1 MNKELAMSGPLLSI
15 RDLSICYGDK
25 TVVNGISFDIQPGE
39 VLGVIGESGSGKSLT
54 ALAALGLLPDA
65 PQLSGELRYR
75 GEDLLQMAPTCWRR
89 VRGRHIAIVFQD
101 PMTSF
106 NPLMTLGAQILE
118 AMPPDRTRSREERT
132 LHATQLLREVGLPE
146 PSHQLSRYPFE
157 LSGGQQQR
165 AMIAMALACDPQLLI
180 ADEPTTAL
188 DVTTQAQVLTV
199 LRDVQK
205 SRGMAM
211 LFISHD
217 LDAVLAMADRVAVM
231 RHGELLEQGT
241 AQAIFND
248 PQHAYTRALTT
259 AHKRRLSGARQKNTN
274 NVQGLPLPLVR
285 VNGVSVEYG
294 SGRNRKR
301 VLHDINLQVA
311 AGSTLGIAGE
321 SGSGKST
328 LAKAIMGLVK
338 PATGRIEVC
347 RTDPARPADRKAFAR
362 TCQYIF
368 QDTAGSLNPRHRIL
382 QALLEAVQ
390 IQQGGATLKIGD
402 LTAHCAG
409 LLSDV
414 GLDAELLQRYPHQ
427 LSGGQRQRIVIARA
441 LAMEPKVL
449 VCDEP
454 VSALDATVRHQ
465 ILDLIMEI
473 KKKRNLTLI
482 FIGHDLAVMEDIA
495 DQLIVMQQGRIVE
508 QGEAHSLFSA
518 PRADYT
524 RELLQ
529 ASHLSRST
537 PLTPYAEPCANGARL
552 VKLAHINR

>member
-1 MNKELAMSGPLLSI
+1 MTVLDI
-15 RDLSICYGDK
+15 RDLGLSIGSTPILK
-25 TVVNGISFDIQPGE
+25 KVSLSVAPGE
-39 VLGVIGESGSGKSLT
+39 ILGLVGESGSGKSMT
-54 ALAALGLLPDA
+54 ALAVLGLTPPRATMTGEIRLNGQLVSNAPDA
-65 PQLSGELRYR
+65 VMQ
-75 GEDLLQMAPTCWRR
+75 Q
-89 VRGRHIAIVFQD
+89 VRGRDVGIIFQE
-101 PMTSF
+101 PMTAL
-106 NPLMTLGAQILE
+106 NPVMTIGDQVAETVRLHRKVSRKAALTV
-118 AMPPDRTRSREERT
+118 ARSVLDR
-132 LHATQLLREVGLPE
+132 VGLPADRF
-146 PSHQLSRYPFE
+146 PLSRYPHE
-157 LSGGQQQR
+157 LSGGQRQR
-165 AMIAMALACDPQLLI
+165 VAIAIAIALTPKLLI

-188 DVTTQAQVLTV
+188 DVTTQAQVLAV

-231 RHGELLEQGT
+231 RHGDLLEQGT
-241 AQAIFND
+241 VQAIFND

-259 AHKRRLSGARQKNTN
+259 AHKRRLSGARQKNTD

-285 VNGVSVEYG
+285 VSGVSVEYG

-347 RTDPARPADRKAFAR
+347 RTDPARSADRKAFAR
-362 TCQYIF
+362 NCQYIF

-390 IQQGGATLKIGD
+390 IQQGGATLKIAD
-402 LTAHCAG
+402 LTAHCAS

-414 GLDAELLQRYPHQ
+414 GLDADLLQRYPHQ

-441 LAMEPKVL
+441 LAMEPRIL

-465 ILDLIMEI
+465 ILDLIMDI
-473 KKKRNLTLI
+473 KNKRNLTLI

-495 DQLIVMQQGRIVE
+495 DQLIVMQRGCIVE

-529 ASHLSRST
+529 ASHLSRNT
-537 PLTPYAEPCANGARL
+537 PLTPFAEPCANGARL
-552 VKLAHINR
+552 VQLAHINR